1 MALNLN
7 RIDNHPERISKIKPF
22 IDQYNWKDI
31 DFPAMIKDWKK
42 FELNNEIALNILY
55 VPHNTK
61 KINIAYKSKHNLTR
75 EKQIILLMITNCE
88 KWHYLVVKSLSGLL
102 KGITSNHN
110 ADFYCL
116 N

>member
-7 RIDNHPERISKIKPF
+7 SIDNHPERISKIKPF

-31 DFPAMIKDWKK
+31 DFPAMSKDWKK
-42 FELNNEIALNILY
+42 IESNNEIALNILY

-75 EKQIILLMITNCE
+75 QKQVILLMISNGE
-88 KWHYLVVKSLSGLL
+88 KWHYLTVKNLSGLL
-102 KGITSNHN
+102 RGIASNHN
-110 ADFYCL
+110 TDLYC
-116 N
+116 